1 MTLLPRLGMT
11 TRWQRTE
18 PARGEEYDARWEP
31 LVEAGQNVHGEAD
44 LVEFL
49 LAGNGGCTVLD
60 AGCGTGRVAIEL
72 ARRGMTVTGVDA
84 DADMLATARAKAP
97 LDWQLADL
105 AALDGASGGPF
116 DPDGAGGGPFD
127 LVLLAGNVMIFVE
140 PGTEGQVLANL
151 AGLLRPGGML
161 VAGFSLQPDLLSCA
175 RYDDLAAAAGLHL
188 MSRWATWDRQPFAG
202 GDYAVSVHR
211 RGR

>member
-1 MTLLPRLGMT
+1 MP
-11 TRWQRTE
+11 
-18 PARGEEYDARWEP
+18 
-31 LVEAGQNVHGEAD
+31 
-44 LVEFL
+44 
-49 LAGNGGCTVLD
+49 
-60 AGCGTGRVAIEL
+60 
-72 ARRGMTVTGVDA
+72 
-84 DADMLATARAKAP
+84 
-97 LDWQLADL
+97 QLADL
-105 AALDGASGGPF
+105 A

-161 VAGFSLQPDLLSCA
+161 VAGFSLQPDLLSCT

>member
-1 MTLLPRLGMT
+1 MA

-18 PARGEEYDARWEP
+18 APRGEDYDARWEP
-31 LVEAGQNVHGEAD
+31 LAEAGQNVHGEAD

-49 LAGNGGCTVLD
+49 LAEAGGATVLD

-97 LDWQLADL
+97 LDWRLADL
-105 AALDGASGGPF
+105 AALDATAYGQ
-116 DPDGAGGGPFD
+116 FD
-127 LVLLAGNVMIFVE
+127 LVLLAGNVMIFLE
-140 PGTEGQVLANL
+140 PGTEGRVLADL
-151 AGLLRPGGML
+151 AGLVRPGGVL
-161 VAGFSLQPDLLSCA
+161 VAGFSLQPDQLSCA
-175 RYDDLAAAAGLHL
+175 GYDELAAAAGLHL
-188 MSRWATWDRQPFAG
+188 MSRWGTWDRQPFAG

-211 RGR
+211 RDR